1 MFFFPKQNEQKSEHN
16 PPKLNELYRPTNSSL
31 LDGKNPL
38 EQSNHLQRQVTSY
51 NFNTNNK
58 IFDRPN
64 PSNNTQKLPN
74 INQRNNNPQQ
84 MPVQQMPAQQMPAQ
98 QMPVQQMPAQQMPV
112 QQMPPQQMPA
122 QQMPAQQMPPQ
133 QMPSQQMP
141 GQQMPVQQM
150 PAQQM
155 PVQQMPAQQMPAQ
168 QMNQSMLQNYNPY
181 DILGIHDKSNPNE
194 IKQAYRKLA
203 SKHHPDKGGNPELFD
218 LINKAFQTVLRRAE
232 SIKPKEKIEHNDLK
246 KGSES
251 FFKKKTNVDI
261 KKSFNIDKFNT
272 VYEEN
277 KMKNPYEKGYSDWKE
292 DIVNE
297 NVNISNNINSGNF
310 NSAFEESRKM
320 NNYNKQI
327 QTYEEPQAL
336 ASGQLNFTE
345 IGMDDINTFTKNEG
359 DGNNINFTD
368 YKDAYTIDSKLIDP
382 NSIDINQRPDN
393 INKMEQERSNI
404 SYEMNQEQK
413 RQQEI
418 RQKQAELQEHER
430 LQRVNL
436 FDEMATEQYNKVNQK
451 MLGNS

>member
-1 MFFFPKQNEQKSEHN
+1 M
-16 PPKLNELYRPTNSSL
+16 
-31 LDGKNPL
+31 
-38 EQSNHLQRQVTSY
+38 
-51 NFNTNNK
+51 
-58 IFDRPN
+58 
-64 PSNNTQKLPN
+64 PS
-74 INQRNNNPQQ
+74 QQ
-84 MPVQQMPAQQMPAQ
+84 MLS
-98 QMPVQQMPAQQMPV
+98 
-112 QQMPPQQMPA
+112 
-122 QQMPAQQMPPQ
+122 Q

-141 GQQMPVQQM
+141 SQQMPSQQM
-150 PAQQM
+150 PSQQMLSQQM
-155 PVQQMPAQQMPAQ
+155 PSQQMPSQQMSYQQMSPQQMSSQQMPSQ
-168 QMNQSMLQNYNPY
+168 QMLQNYNPY
-181 DILGIHDKSNPNE
+181 DILGIPENANSNE

-203 SKHHPDKGGNPELFD
+203 NKHHPDKGGNPDLFD
-218 LINKAFQTVLRRAE
+218 LINKAFNTVLRRAE

-246 KGSES
+246 KQSKT
-251 FFKKKTNVDI
+251 FFKKKTNVDV
-261 KKSFNIDKFNT
+261 KKSFNLDKFNT

-277 KMKNPYEKGYSDWKE
+277 KIKNPYDKGYSDWKE

-297 NVNISNNINSGNF
+297 NVNMSNNINSSTF
-310 NSAFEESRKM
+310 NSAFNESRKM

-345 IGMDDINTFTKNEG
+345 IGLDDINSFTKNEG

-368 YKDAYTIDSKLIDP
+368 YKDAYTTDSKLIDP

-393 INKMEQERSNI
+393 LNKMEHERSNI

-436 FDEMATEQYNKVNQK
+436 FDEMALDQYNKVNQK